1 MTLASLG
8 IVLALILVNAFFV
21 ASEFAAVSVPRV
33 RVEQAA
39 ESGDPAALR
48 LREHVRSR
56 HRLDRYVSASQVG
69 ISISSLIL
77 GAFGRGGV
85 EEGVADSVAAFTG
98 LASGTAASLVSVG
111 ILAGFTFLQMVLGE
125 LVPKGIALQYPLRT
139 ARWTVVPMEWL
150 LGVLR
155 PTIAVLNG
163 AAAGLLALLGFRT
176 TDAGHVHSPE
186 EIEMMLAES
195 RAGGLLEPHEHQRLN
210 RALQLSQLTAAD
222 LMVPRARIQTIDV
235 GAPRAEIV
243 RVATES
249 PFTRLPV
256 VEGSADAVIGLLHA
270 RDVAPYVADPS
281 RPLDLRGLLR
291 QASYVAGDLPA
302 DGLLSRLRDSR
313 RQVAIVI
320 DRDNRTLG
328 IVSVDDIL
336 DALLGEMADDLKEA
350 ASARW
355 MREVRGG

>member
-1 MTLASLG
+1 MTLVSAG

-39 ESGDPAALR
+39 EAGDTAALH

-56 HRLDRYVSASQVG
+56 HRLDRYVSASQIG

-85 EEGVADSVAAFTG
+85 GDGVAESIAAFTG
-98 LASGTAASLVSVG
+98 LRPRTAGTLVSVG

-139 ARWTVVPMEWL
+139 ARWTVFPMEWI
-150 LGVLR
+150 LGLVRPVL
-155 PTIAVLNG
+155 AVLNG
-163 AAAGLLALLGFRT
+163 AAARLLGLVGFRT
-176 TDAGHVHSPE
+176 SGAGHVHSPE
-186 EIEMMLAES
+186 EIEMVLAES
-195 RAGGLLEPHEHQRLN
+195 RAGGVLEAHEHQRLN
-210 RALQLSQLTAAD
+210 RALQLSRLTAAEI
-222 LMVPRARIQTIDV
+222 MVPLSRVQAVDV
-235 GAPRAEIV
+235 DAPRSEV
-243 RVATES
+243 LRLATES

-256 VEGSADAVIGLLHA
+256 VEGSSKRVVGLLHA
-270 RDVAPYVADPS
+270 RDRAPYVAEPS
-281 RPLDLRGLLR
+281 KPLVVRAVLRDVAHVRPDMTVDALLALLR
-291 QASYVAGDLPA
+291 VK
-302 DGLLSRLRDSR
+302 R
-313 RQVAIVI
+313 RHVAIVV
-320 DRDNRTLG
+320 DDDGRTLG
-328 IVSVDDIL
+328 MVSVDDIL

-350 ASARW
+350 GGARS